1 MCQID
6 DVVVISRREVDVMR
20 EELEV
25 ALICMLKLQ
34 RREETTFIG

>member
-6 DVVVISRREVDVMR
+6 DVVVISRREVDITR

-25 ALICMLKLQ
+25 ALI
-34 RREETTFIG
+34 

>member
-6 DVVVISRREVDVMR
+6 DVVVISRREVDVTR

-25 ALICMLKLQ
+25 ALI
-34 RREETTFIG
+34 